1 MNENLHRLS
10 IQITKRQYALLKQ
23 HSGPGTS
30 ISSIIR
36 QSLDEHFEDAEQIL
50 GEQAIESAKYEEFE
64 KYMINREKAGLV
76 TNTPDASLS
85 LIHI

>member
-10 IQITKRQYALLKQ
+10 IQITKKQYALLKQ

-50 GEQAIESAKYEEFE
+50 GE
-64 KYMINREKAGLV
+64 
-76 TNTPDASLS
+76 
-85 LIHI
+85 